1 MLDDI
6 DRGGC
11 DRVAEHMCN
20 LAASVGVAMR
30 CLFTADSALGCGLS
44 VFYTLLYWRWG
55 QHLSVNMS
63 WNIVSLAVVF
73 PVSQGISMSFKRR
86 EQALGEF
93 GNLLGNLRALW
104 GALHSWKVKGE
115 ADGEWVRVIEKFEDT
130 EATEHKMRELFEE
143 LLTGMITYFDV
154 PRWGRARHSIG
165 CCGREEGQQL
175 QEITH
180 EQKLCVDS
188 SIARAQRLVQ
198 ELKAL
203 GLSGGET
210 HRLDQYLSK
219 INIAFERLVCI
230 KEYRTPQAF
239 RAFARVYILLFG
251 LMYGPYYIHLAKG
264 DSEEEDNITLA
275 LAFACVVQLA
285 ISGLFTGAAFSIRAS
300 KLLALAGDLQALYLK
315 CLRNKHLLLIRSGLC
330 CAVMVDLEDPFADAE
345 QGGKR
350 GYVDRVN
357 GGSQPRPR

>member
-1 MLDDI
+1 MSGDEGSSLLMSDEEERSALGESFVAPGDRERTLSWHRIARAHGIDARRLDRGVLDDI

-210 HRLDQYLSK
+210 HRLDQCKCSRSL
-219 INIAFERLVCI
+219 
-230 KEYRTPQAF
+230 
-239 RAFARVYILLFG
+239 
-251 LMYGPYYIHLAKG
+251 
-264 DSEEEDNITLA
+264 
-275 LAFACVVQLA
+275 CV
-285 ISGLFTGAAFSIRAS
+285 F
-300 KLLALAGDLQALYLK
+300 
-315 CLRNKHLLLIRSGLC
+315 
-330 CAVMVDLEDPFADAE
+330 
-345 QGGKR
+345 
-350 GYVDRVN
+350 
-357 GGSQPRPR
+357 